1 MTRHAER
8 RSPGGK
14 PRGGEKRKARKREDW
29 LEEEDF
35 PVLDDSL
42 LLREPEAPARQ
53 RRDRRQAREDALRE
67 GTPREGTRP
76 VAGEASAPGQGRPS
90 SASVRGRQEHGKDGR
105 ARQTFH
111 KGGRHAEGPGDEH
124 PQSGARRQE
133 GGRNNAYGAEAS
145 AGRRYRETRS
155 ADAGPRHERRP
166 FAPRGVPERKRWSL
180 ASPLLPEPDAAL
192 REGLDMLGAALA
204 RVRPLTAAHARSLPQ
219 DVAALS
225 RLLTVERSHLHQ
237 PYWASPAL
245 TSAYLYYFLPWNV
258 LRQARLL
265 SALPLPEPRIWLEQ
279 GRRPLLLDM
288 GSGPLSLPIAL
299 WLARPQWR
307 ELPLTVLALDASSQP
322 LELGRNLFRAL
333 AEILGQP
340 AWEVR
345 TVRAPLGQAARQ
357 LARTTGQRPRA
368 DAGEGVPALWLASA
382 ANVLNEMLSG
392 GGAGKT
398 ARREEAAFRDC
409 DDDMATADGQGGFWD
424 MREGS
429 LFGQRLES
437 VLDSLEEVLEGAE
450 PSLPASLLV
459 VEPGTRL
466 GGTAIMRLR
475 GAALD
480 RGLVP
485 LAPCT
490 HAADCPLERGRS
502 GRGWCHMTF
511 DCAGSPDW
519 LSQLSGAA
527 GLAKDSLSL
536 APLLLSTS
544 AETVQDGLDEREAEA
559 AGADGVLARAALRV
573 LSAPFVV
580 PGLPGRARY
589 ACGVGGLALLG
600 DAESLPSGGLVEAD
614 IPENPRFDRRSG
626 ALLLLPEAE
635 VHEKA
640 ETVVRASYPSETSA
654 GRRERTPRGT
664 GDGKRHSQDKVDR
677 AAQRRPR
684 EGRPHPSARQTS
696 HGPRN
701 ERQEHGRRANHDAA
715 GRPPRRK
722 PS

>member
-8 RSPGGK
+8 RTPGGK
-14 PRGGEKRKARKREDW
+14 PRGGADKKARKREDW

-35 PVLDDSL
+35 PVLDGDL
-42 LLREPEAPARQ
+42 LLLEPEAPARQ
-53 RRDRRQAREDALRE
+53 RRGRRQGREDVPPESVRPAAGEAQARERSGSSPGSFRE
-67 GTPREGTRP
+67 RAERGRGGRGKPPYEGERR
-76 VAGEASAPGQGRPS
+76 AGEAREERPRSDGR
-90 SASVRGRQEHGKDGR
+90 RQENGR
-105 ARQTFH
+105 NTAHDREASSRRQDRFSET
-111 KGGRHAEGPGDEH
+111 RPAD
-124 PQSGARRQE
+124 GARRE
-133 GGRNNAYGAEAS
+133 
-145 AGRRYRETRS
+145 GRRPVPRNVPDRE
-155 ADAGPRHERRP
+155 
-166 FAPRGVPERKRWSL
+166 RWSL
-180 ASPLLPEPDAAL
+180 LSALLPGPDAAL
-192 REGLDMLGAALA
+192 RDGLDMLGAALA
-204 RVRPLTAAHARSLPQ
+204 RVRPLAPAHARSLPQ
-219 DVAALS
+219 DVAELS
-225 RLLTVERSHLHQ
+225 RLLTVERAHLHQ

-265 SALPLPEPRIWLEQ
+265 SALPLPDPRIWVEQ

-307 ELPLTVLALDASSQP
+307 GLPLTVLALDASSQP
-322 LELGRNLFRAL
+322 LELGRDLLRAL
-333 AEILGQP
+333 ADELRQP
-340 AWEVR
+340 SWEVR

-357 LARTTGQRPRA
+357 LSRASGSRSRTAA
-368 DAGEGVPALWLASA
+368 DGDAPALWLASA

-392 GGAGKT
+392 GGAGRT
-398 ARREEAAFRDC
+398 GRRDGAASWEP
-409 DDDMATADGQGGFWD
+409 DDDAAMPGES
-424 MREGS
+424 REDS

-437 VLDSLEEVLEGAE
+437 VLDSLEEVLEGGD

-466 GGTAIMRLR
+466 GGTTVMRLR
-475 GAALD
+475 GAALE

-490 HAADCPLERGRS
+490 HGADCPLERGRS

-511 DCAGSPDW
+511 DCAGVPDW
-519 LSQLSGAA
+519 LAQLSDAA

-536 APLLLSTS
+536 APLLLSTA
-544 AETVQDGLDEREAEA
+544 AETVQDGLDAREAET
-559 AGADGVLARAALRV
+559 AGDDGVLSRAALRV
-573 LSAPFVV
+573 LSAPFAV

-614 IPENPRFDRRSG
+614 IPEQPRFDRRSG
-626 ALLLLPEAE
+626 ALLLLPEG
-635 VHEKA
+635 
-640 ETVVRASYPSETSA
+640 ETFAKDAPARAPRPSEKPA
-654 GRRERTPRGT
+654 GRQERSPRGS
-664 GDGKRHSQDKVDR
+664 GDGKRFSQDNPDKPIPR
-677 AAQRRPR
+677 KGR
-684 EGRPHPSARQTS
+684 EGRPSPPSRQTP
-696 HGPRN
+696 HAPRN
-701 ERQEHGRRANHDAA
+701 ERQEHGRRPDRDAP